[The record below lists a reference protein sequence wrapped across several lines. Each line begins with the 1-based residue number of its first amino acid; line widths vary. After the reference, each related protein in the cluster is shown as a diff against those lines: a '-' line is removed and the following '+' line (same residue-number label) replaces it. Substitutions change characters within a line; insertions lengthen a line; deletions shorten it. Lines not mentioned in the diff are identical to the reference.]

1 MSHEAA
7 PLEICT
13 DGASQGNPGHAG
25 IGIVLRPPA
34 GAAVRLYKYIGRAT
48 NNVAEYTALIYALQA
63 ALLRGARRVHVRMD
77 SELVA
82 RQMAGVYRV
91 REESLRELHAQCR
104 HLVGGFEAWRI
115 EAVPRE
121 QNTEADRL
129 AALGVAA
136 RPDWSLKQCETS

>member
-1 MSHEAA
+1 MSHEPA
-7 PLEICT
+7 LEIFT
-13 DGASQGNPGHAG
+13 DGASHGNPGPAG
-25 IGIVLRPPA
+25 IGVVLRSPD
-34 GAAVRLYKYIGRAT
+34 GAVARLYKYIGHAT

-63 ALLRGARRVHVRMD
+63 ALIRRARRVHVRMD

-91 REESLRELHAQCR
+91 REESLRGLHEQCR

-115 EAVPRE
+115 ESIPRE

-129 AALGVAA
+129 AGLAVAA
-136 RPDWSLKQCETS
+136 RPDMTLKQL